1 MEYTKDDVEAYVEYC
16 AELYRMVVKA
26 FRPDVP
32 VDIKNMSNDMSDMM
46 DKYMDLMEKS
56 LSSTPLIMSIYN
68 DLREPFNVWLYNDC
82 PFTGHKA
89 KISEMITLS
98 ASGNGRKHPKMTID
112 GRNPL
117 MKNSKTD
124 GLQEAIDEL
133 AGNHKRK
140 KK

>member
-1 MEYTKDDVEAYVEYC
+1 MPDAPINIENIAGKDIADV
-16 AELYRMVVKA
+16 
-26 FRPDVP
+26 
-32 VDIKNMSNDMSDMM
+32 M
-46 DKYMDLMEKS
+46 DKYVDIMGRS
-56 LSSTPLIMSIYN
+56 LSDAAPILSIYN
-68 DLREPFNVWLYNDC
+68 DLLEPFSTWLYHDC

-133 AGNHKRK
+133 TGKPKAK